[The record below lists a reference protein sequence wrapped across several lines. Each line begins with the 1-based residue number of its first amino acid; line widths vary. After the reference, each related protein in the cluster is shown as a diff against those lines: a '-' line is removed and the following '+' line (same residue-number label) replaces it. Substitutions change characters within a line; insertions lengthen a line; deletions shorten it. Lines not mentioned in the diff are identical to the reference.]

1 MLKIKSIDRY
11 LLKEIASPFG
21 IGLLVYTFTL
31 LINMI
36 LILSERLISK
46 DVSGMTLVKILIYL
60 LPDLLS
66 FTIPMATLMGVLAG
80 LSRMSTDSEIVAFKT
95 LGVNNSRILRPIM
108 IFSAVGWL
116 LSSYLIMYL
125 APEANFRF
133 SQLNTNIILSKSV
146 ADIKSRVLN
155 KDFYPYT
162 IYFDDLDHNTGE
174 WINVFLYTRK
184 QGNTDTV
191 ILAKRGKFLQ
201 DPREEDRYIMM
212 QDAWVHSFNIKEPDK
227 SYDCTYWGRMKE
239 KISKRQEIKQSRRHT
254 QFVFP
259 ELVKKMKEEPQNMLF
274 TIEYHRKF
282 ALPFACLA
290 MGFLALSLGIST
302 KKGGKIS
309 GFIISLAIIFVY
321 YSIITAS
328 QNLVMKKIVPP
339 LVGMW
344 AADIFLVISGIIA
357 YYYTSKEK
365 SIDWE
370 RLFVFLDRAKKRFSQ
385 KEKAR
390 KKAIEKGMDKKLPG
404 HPGPK
409 GKVVVVIKIRKFS
422 FRVLNIL
429 DLYVVRRLLTTF
441 VFIFVSMTLVF
452 YIVTIMELVDNI
464 IENQVAF
471 FYLLQYIY
479 YYTPEIVKFV
489 LPVAVLTSV
498 LLTFSMMSKNNE
510 IVAVQVSGISL
521 YRLAFPAIVI
531 GVLLSLGYFYIQ
543 ESIAPNA
550 NRKALKTMDIIRKQV
565 SPEEQE
571 FHKNWVVGDNN
582 EFYFYDFL
590 NIKLNKYVQFNVISL
605 DKNFNIKKRISS
617 QFARWKSPTG
627 LMLESGF
634 ERNFENNNP
643 LDYIEFRRKEINITG
658 GESLFLSKV
667 KDYRYMNINELKEY
681 IRYLEKNKSE
691 TVRYE
696 AQLHNKYAFPFASL
710 VMVLIAIPFSF
721 TMGKKGTL
729 YGIGFA
735 IGISIIFWGAFGIF
749 SALGSTALLSPF
761 ISAFAPLFIFSAISI
776 YLFINL
782 KT

>member
-1 MLKIKSIDRY
+1 MIKIKSIDRY

-36 LILSERLISK
+36 LILSERLISR

-80 LSRMSTDSEIVAFKT
+80 LSRMSTDSEIVALKT
-95 LGVNNSRILRPIM
+95 LGVNNSRILKPVM
-108 IFSAVGWL
+108 IFSVAGWL
-116 LSSYLIMYL
+116 MSSWLIMYL

-146 ADIKSRVLN
+146 ADIKSRVFN

-162 IYFDDLDHNTGE
+162 IYFNDLDQKTGE
-174 WINVFLYTRK
+174 WVNVFLHTRK

-191 ILAKRGKFLQ
+191 ILAKRGKFVQ
-201 DPREEDRYIMM
+201 DPREEDRYIVM
-212 QDAWVHSFNIKEPDK
+212 QDAWVHSFNIKEPEK

-254 QFVFP
+254 QFIFP
-259 ELVKKMKEEPQNMLF
+259 QLVKKMKEEPQNILF
-274 TIEYHRKF
+274 AIEFHRKF

-328 QNLVMKKIVPP
+328 QNLVLKRILTPFF
-339 LVGMW
+339 GMW
-344 AADIFLVISGIIA
+344 AADIFLLAAGIIS

-370 RLFVFLDRAKKRFSQ
+370 RLFNFLYRTKKRFSPAETG
-385 KEKAR
+385 K
-390 KKAIEKGMDKKLPG
+390 KKAESSKLPG
-404 HPGPK
+404 TKPQEK
-409 GKVVVVIKIRKFS
+409 GKVVLVLKIKKFN
-422 FRVLNIL
+422 FRILNIL
-429 DLYVVRRLLTTF
+429 DLYVIRRLLITF
-441 VFIFVSMTLVF
+441 VFIFFSMTLVF
-452 YIVTIMELVDNI
+452 YIVTIMELVDNV

-471 FYLLQYIY
+471 YYLMQYIY
-479 YYTPEIVKFV
+479 YYTPEIIKFV
-489 LPVAVLTSV
+489 LPVSVLTAV

-531 GVLLSLGYFYIQ
+531 GALLSMGYFYIQ
-543 ESIAPNA
+543 EHIAPNA
-550 NRKALKTMDIIRKQV
+550 NRKAMKTMDIIRKQV

-571 FHKNWVVGDNN
+571 FHKNWVVGNNN
-582 EFYFYDFL
+582 EFYFYDYY
-590 NIKLNKYVQFNVISL
+590 NTKLNKYAQFNVISL
-605 DKNFNIKKRISS
+605 DNSFTIKKRISAN
-617 QFARWKSPTG
+617 FARWKNSTS
-627 LMLESGF
+627 LILESGF
-634 ERNFENNNP
+634 ERDFEDNKP
-643 LDYIEFRRKEINITG
+643 LGLKEFRRKQITIPG
-658 GESLFLSKV
+658 GESLFTSKI
-667 KDYRYMNINELKEY
+667 KDYRHMNIVELKEY
-681 IRYLEKNKSE
+681 IRYLETNKSD
-691 TVRYE
+691 TVKYE
-696 AQLHNKYAFPFASL
+696 AQLHNKYAFPLASL

-749 SALGSTALLSPF
+749 TALGSTALLSPF
-761 ISAFAPLFIFSAISI
+761 LSAFAPLFIFSALSI
-776 YLFINL
+776 YLFINI

>member
-95 LGVNNSRILRPIM
+95 LGVNNSRILRPVM

-116 LSSYLIMYL
+116 VSSYLIMYL

-146 ADIKSRVLN
+146 ADIKSRVIN

-174 WINVFLYTRK
+174 WVNVFLYTRK
-184 QGNTDTV
+184 QGDTDTV
-191 ILAKRGKFLQ
+191 ILAKRGKFVQ
-201 DPREEDRYIMM
+201 DPREEDRYIVM
-212 QDAWVHSFNIKEPDK
+212 QDAWVHSFNIKEPNK
-227 SYDCTYWGRMKE
+227 NYDCTYWKRMKE
-239 KISKRQEIKQSRRHT
+239 KISKRQEIKQTRRHT

-309 GFIISLAIIFVY
+309 GFIISLGIIFVY

-339 LVGMW
+339 VVGMW
-344 AADIFLVISGIIA
+344 AADIFLIISGIIA

-370 RLFVFLDRAKKRFSQ
+370 RLFVFVDRARKRFSVT
-385 KEKAR
+385 EKAR
-390 KKAIEKGMDKKLPG
+390 KKANEKGMDKKLPG
-404 HPGPK
+404 TK
-409 GKVVVVIKIRKFS
+409 GKVVLVIKIKKFS
-422 FRVLNIL
+422 FRILNIL

-471 FYLLQYIY
+471 YYLLQYIY

-489 LPVAVLTSV
+489 LPVSVLTSV

-543 ESIAPNA
+543 EAIAPNA
-550 NRKALKTMDIIRKQV
+550 NRKAIKTMDIIRKQV

-590 NIKLNKYVQFNVISL
+590 NTKLNKYVQFNVVSL
-605 DKNFNIKKRISS
+605 DKNFGIKKRISS

-627 LMLESGF
+627 LMLEGGF
-634 ERNFENNNP
+634 ERDFENNNP
-643 LDYIEFRRKEINITG
+643 LNFTEFRRKEIIIPG

-667 KDYRYMNINELKEY
+667 KDYRYMNIKELKEY
-681 IRYLEKNKSE
+681 IRYLETNKSE

-761 ISAFAPLFIFSAISI
+761 VSAFAPLFIFSAISI

>member
-212 QDAWVHSFNIKEPDK
+212 QDAWVHSFNTKEPDK

-259 ELVKKMKEEPQNMLF
+259 QLVKKMKEEPQNMLF

-328 QNLVMKKIVPP
+328 QNLVMKKFVPP
-339 LVGMW
+339 FLGMW
-344 AADIFLVISGIIA
+344 AADIFLVVSGIIA

-365 SIDWE
+365 TIDWE
-370 RLFVFLDRAKKRFSQ
+370 RLFVFLERAKKRFSLT
-385 KEKAR
+385 EKAR
-390 KKAIEKGMDKKLPG
+390 KKAEGEKI
-404 HPGPK
+404 PGPK
-409 GKVVVVIKIRKFS
+409 GKEKGKVVLVIKIRKFS

-452 YIVTIMELVDNI
+452 YIVTIMELVDNV

-471 FYLLQYIY
+471 YYLLQYIY
-479 YYTPEIVKFV
+479 YYTPEIIKFV
-489 LPVAVLTSV
+489 LPVSVLTAV

-543 ESIAPNA
+543 EAIAPNA

-590 NIKLNKYVQFNVISL
+590 NTKLNKYVQFNVISL

-643 LDYIEFRRKEINITG
+643 LDYIEFRRKEIDITG

-761 ISAFAPLFIFSAISI
+761 VSAFAPLFIFSAISI